1 MIGYIKGTITALSE
15 RECFVETSGIGYR
28 VHVTDRDHDSLAIG
42 DESKLYIHMAVR
54 EDAITLYGFIAR
66 ETYELFLSLISVS
79 KIGPKVAL
87 SILSVMKPSIFAM
100 AIQNKDIDVLTK
112 IPGIGKKTAERML
125 VELKDKIKGIGV
137 EVSANK
143 ISVDTSYTGIQAE
156 AMAALQSLGY
166 ASIEVADIVRRVNQE
181 YSDVTDPGKFISLVL
196 RELGKEKK

>member
-100 AIQNKDIDVLTK
+100 AIQNKDIDALTK
-112 IPGIGKKTAERML
+112 IQPN
-125 VELKDKIKGIGV
+125 VCW
-137 EVSANK
+137 
-143 ISVDTSYTGIQAE
+143 
-156 AMAALQSLGY
+156 
-166 ASIEVADIVRRVNQE
+166 
-181 YSDVTDPGKFISLVL
+181 
-196 RELGKEKK
+196 

>member
-100 AIQNKDIDVLTK
+100 AIQNKDIDALTK

-156 AMAALQSLGY
+156 AMAALQYLGY